1 MDYILKNLH
10 FIVTHVPI
18 ALLIFSFVF
27 DIVAMMVKKRE
38 WHSAGML
45 CLVVGALG
53 AVAAVMTGPS
63 PWRNPLVVPH
73 EFYAKLT
80 MLAAIILAVIRVG
93 LLIWKKKDA
102 GRHPMYL
109 VGSLAAVILVSYTG
123 HLGGQMVHRPMNA
136 PAMAPAGG
144 TQGGQAPGGQGEP
157 NGQGPGAQGAKGPAA
172 SPTTSSA
179 PSNK

>member
-1 MDYILKNLH
+1 MDYILNNLH

-27 DIVAMMVKKRE
+27 DIIAMIMKKRE

-80 MLAAIILAVIRVG
+80 MLAAIVLAVVRVG

-109 VGSLAAVILVSYTG
+109 IGSLAAVILVSYTG
-123 HLGGQMVHRPMNA
+123 HLGGQMVHRPM
-136 PAMAPAGG
+136 PVMAPGSG
-144 TQGGQAPGGQGEP
+144 VGQAPGGQGEP
-157 NGQGPGAQGAKGPAA
+157 NGQGPGAQGAKGPVASPAA
-172 SPTTSSA
+172 SSSV

>member
-27 DIVAMMVKKRE
+27 DIIAMIVKKRE

-80 MLAAIILAVIRVG
+80 MLAAIVLAVIRVG

-102 GRHPMYL
+102 GRNPMYL

-123 HLGGQMVHRPMNA
+123 HLGGQMVHRPM
-136 PAMAPAGG
+136 PVMAPGG
-144 TQGGQAPGGQGEP
+144 GAQGGQAPGGQGEP
-157 NGQGPGAQGAKGPAA
+157 SGQGPGAQGAKGPAA
-172 SPTTSSA
+172 SPATSAA

>member
-27 DIVAMMVKKRE
+27 DIIAMIMKKRE

-80 MLAAIILAVIRVG
+80 MLAAIVLAVIRVG

-144 TQGGQAPGGQGEP
+144 AQGGQAPGGQAEP
-157 NGQGPGAQGAKGPAA
+157 NGQVPGAKGPAA